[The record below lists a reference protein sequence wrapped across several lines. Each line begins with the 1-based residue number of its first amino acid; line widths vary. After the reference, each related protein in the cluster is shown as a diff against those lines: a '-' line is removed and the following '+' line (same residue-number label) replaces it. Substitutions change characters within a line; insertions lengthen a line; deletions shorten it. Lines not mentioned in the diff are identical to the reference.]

1 MLLNPAYDL
10 FTEIK
15 SLGTDLHTGN
25 KATKLKYSR
34 RLGLSRLGGLRSS
47 IDYHSIIQIY
57 LRRSNIQ
64 MEPPENA

>member
-34 RLGLSRLGGLRSS
+34 KLGLGGLRSS